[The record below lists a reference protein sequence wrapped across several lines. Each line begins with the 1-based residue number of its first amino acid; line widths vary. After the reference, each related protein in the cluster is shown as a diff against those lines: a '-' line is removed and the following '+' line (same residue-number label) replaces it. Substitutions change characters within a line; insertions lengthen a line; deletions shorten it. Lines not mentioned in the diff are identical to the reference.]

1 MCATMLSL
9 ISVLVFNI
17 IHVLERNAYFYYIKM
32 YLIDLHEY
40 FIFVCKLNR
49 NRLV

>member
-1 MCATMLSL
+1 MCVIMLSL

-17 IHVLERNAYFYYIKM
+17 IHLLERNAYFYYIKM
-32 YLIDLHEY
+32 YLLHEY
-40 FIFVCKLNR
+40 FIFICKLNK